1 MMTRIWYPQLDIYH
15 AIRRIVVLLCFWEKN
30 TAPLER
36 LYISD
41 FYFANP
47 PLLHNVHMPV
57 GVRAI
62 FKDLEIQKPEK
73 SFLTY
78 PTPSILFHKMEPIQK
93 KAVQAMIAKNLLDPE
108 AFHEGRVSLSSF
120 GIEFAASRLLDG
132 LSAKDIK
139 LIEFLAKSF
148 SQISEGDP
156 VDLRKRTGLRR
167 MV

>member
-15 AIRRIVVLLCFWEKN
+15 AIRRIAALLYYWEKN
-30 TAPLER
+30 TARLER

-47 PLLHNVHMPV
+47 PLLHSVHMPAD
-57 GVRAI
+57 VRAS
-62 FKDLEIQKPEK
+62 FKELEIQKPEK

-93 KAVQAMIAKNLLDPE
+93 KAVQAMVAKNILDSHTLQKGEVLLSNFGE
-108 AFHEGRVSLSSF
+108 ELAESRVL
-120 GIEFAASRLLDG
+120 EELTE
-132 LSAKDIK
+132 KDTN
-139 LIEFLAKSF
+139 LINFLATRF
-148 SQISEGDP
+148 SQISEGDSA
-156 VDLRKRTGLRR
+156 DLRKRTGLRR

>member
-15 AIRRIVVLLCFWEKN
+15 AIRRVAALLYYWESN
-30 TAPLER
+30 TVRFER

-47 PLLHNVHMPV
+47 PLLHSVHMPAS
-57 GVRAI
+57 VRAT
-62 FKDLEIQKPEK
+62 FKDLEIQKPEN

-78 PTPSILFHKMEPIQK
+78 PTPSILFHKMETIQK
-93 KAVQAMIAKNLLDPE
+93 KAVQAMAAKSLLNSE
-108 AFHEGRVSLSSF
+108 AIQKGEASLSIF
-120 GIEFAASRLLDG
+120 GEEFAESRVVDG
-132 LSAKDIK
+132 LSEKDTK
-139 LIEFLAKSF
+139 LIEFLTRSF
-148 SQISEGDP
+148 CQISEGDS

>member
-1 MMTRIWYPQLDIYH
+1 MMTRVWYPQLDIYH
-15 AIRRIVVLLCFWEKN
+15 AIRRVAALLYFWEKS

-47 PLLHNVHMPV
+47 PLLHSVHMPAD
-57 GVRAI
+57 VRAT

-78 PTPSILFHKMEPIQK
+78 PTPSILLHKMESIQK
-93 KAVQAMIAKNLLDPE
+93 KAVQAMAARNLLSSD
-108 AFHEGRVSLSSF
+108 ALHEGNASLSCS
-120 GIEFAASRLLDG
+120 GEEFAESRVVGG
-132 LSAKDIK
+132 LSERDIK
-139 LIEFLAKSF
+139 VIEFLARSF
-148 SQISEGDP
+148 SQISEGDS